1 MALVDDISKDVDGVL
16 SEPWALRDGEVVPAT
31 ANVALAGGG
40 VKLDATMLY
49 ADLADSTEIAMWDRR
64 VAARLCKAF
73 LACSSRLIRAQ
84 GGEVRSCDGDRVMDV
99 FLGNTKNTSAAKC
112 ALEVNWTF
120 LKVIK
125 PKFEA
130 NYESLR
136 DGTHKLAHC
145 TGVDTSEV
153 LVVRAGIRNN
163 NDLIWIG
170 SAPNVAAKM
179 SAFREAP
186 YFSFITGAVY
196 DKLADEAKLSNGT
209 NMWEERSWKAGPIQR
224 VFRSSWTW
232 SRMVKKLKRPRI
244 W

>member
-1 MALVDDISKDVDGVL
+1 MALADDIKTDVDGVL
-16 SEPWALRDGEVVPAT
+16 NQTWDVREGEVVPT
-31 ANVALAGGG
+31 TEKIALAGGG

-49 ADLADSTEIAMWDRR
+49 ADLADSTELAMWDRR
-64 VAARLCKAF
+64 VAARLFKAF

-84 GGEVRSCDGDRVMDV
+84 GGEVRSFDGDRVMGV
-99 FLGNTKNTSAAKC
+99 FLGKYKNTSAAKC
-112 ALEVNWTF
+112 ALQINWAF
-120 LKVIK
+120 QKLIK

-130 NYESLR
+130 KYEALR
-136 DGTHKLAHC
+136 NGTYKLAHC

-179 SAFREAP
+179 SAFRDSP
-186 YFSFITGAVY
+186 YFSFISGPAY

-209 NMWEERSWKAGPIQR
+209 NMWEERLWNAGPIKR

-232 SRMVKKLKRPRI
+232 SP
-244 W
+244 